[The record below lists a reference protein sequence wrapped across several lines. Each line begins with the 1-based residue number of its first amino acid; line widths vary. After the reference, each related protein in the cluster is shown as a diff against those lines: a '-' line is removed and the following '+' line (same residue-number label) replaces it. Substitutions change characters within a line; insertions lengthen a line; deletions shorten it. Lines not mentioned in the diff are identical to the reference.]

1 MRRGKDCRTG
11 LRDTLSAASAA
22 FAAPYPDPVEKTNPA
37 RKRLRVGHR
46 SERGGINAVRA
57 LLERHDLVVDEVDGR
72 SDYGR
77 DLNVD
82 VTQGSEITGGIIGV
96 QVKGGKTFY
105 RHGQWVIPATPADWH
120 YWRSSTVPIIGMVHD
135 PDTAAIRWIN
145 LSEVARSRV
154 QIDGFSAAPQS
165 DEATEVVVTEVLDD
179 ANFDRFLNEVE
190 TYLTATAESAYLLL
204 VDSDDDLRRRGVFNC
219 WTLGRRDPRPLIIL
233 RRLLPWMTGRS
244 LIDGI
249 TVLAHATPHPDIFWT
264 QRNWIPPLIE
274 NKVRAALR
282 WSSDELAT
290 LVNAVE
296 TMDDGGSDWQRGG
309 VGQSLW
315 SIMVVDPD
323 LCQKLPGAVRICMDA
338 GQLHAALRLVICYQ
352 YLADDP
358 QHRDGHSRGQRRR
371 AKVE

>member
-1 MRRGKDCRTG
+1 MT
-11 LRDTLSAASAA
+11 
-22 FAAPYPDPVEKTNPA
+22 EPA

-82 VTQGSEITGGIIGV
+82 VTRDSEITGGIIGV
-96 QVKGGKTFY
+96 QVKGGKTFH
-105 RHGQWVIPATPADWH
+105 RHGQWVFPATPTDWH

-165 DEATEVVVTEVLDD
+165 DEATEVVFTEVLDD
-179 ANFDRFLNEVE
+179 ASFDRFLNEVE

-315 SIMVVDPD
+315 SIMVVDPN
-323 LCQKLPGAVRICMDA
+323 LCQKLPGAVRICMEA
-338 GQLHAALRLVICYQ
+338 GQLQAALRLVICYQ

-358 QHRDGHSRGQRRR
+358 VAIVDAMMKEHPTLAHDEMAGYL
-371 AKVE
+371 VEHVHEWGRLDVY

>member
-1 MRRGKDCRTG
+1 M
-11 LRDTLSAASAA
+11 
-22 FAAPYPDPVEKTNPA
+22 
-37 RKRLRVGHR
+37 
-46 SERGGINAVRA
+46 
-57 LLERHDLVVDEVDGR
+57 
-72 SDYGR
+72 
-77 DLNVD
+77 
-82 VTQGSEITGGIIGV
+82 
-96 QVKGGKTFY
+96 
-105 RHGQWVIPATPADWH
+105 
-120 YWRSSTVPIIGMVHD
+120 
-135 PDTAAIRWIN
+135 
-145 LSEVARSRV
+145 
-154 QIDGFSAAPQS
+154 
-165 DEATEVVVTEVLDD
+165 VVTEVLDD
-179 ANFDRFLNEVE
+179 ASFDRFLNEVE
-190 TYLTATAESAYLLL
+190 TYLTATAESADLLL

-264 QRNWIPPLIE
+264 QRSWIPPLIE

-323 LCQKLPGAVRICMDA
+323 LCQKLPGAVRICMEA
-338 GQLHAALRLVICYQ
+338 GQLQAALRLVICYQ

-358 QHRDGHSRGQRRR
+358 VAIVDAMMKEHPTLAEDEMAGYL
-371 AKVE
+371 VEHVHEWGRLDVY